1 MPDVRRPAR
10 PGPTPSILVCVTD
23 VIAGRF
29 ALCDPIARGG
39 SGTVWRAYDRKA
51 GQFCA
56 AKVLRRRDAGD
67 LLRFVR
73 EQSVRL
79 THPYIVTPYSWAAED
94 AHVVIASDLVDGG
107 SLATLIG
114 DYGPIA
120 ENTVAQI
127 LSQLLEALDYVH
139 TAGFVH
145 RDVKPANLLLS
156 ATGTGPI
163 HVRLADFGIAMS
175 SEDAR
180 LTQTGTVVGTPGY
193 LAPEVLRGDVAP
205 EPRHDLYAAGRV
217 AAALAAG
224 TEPHGLLT
232 PVDLSGLY
240 PGPLRDLVVALTNTF
255 AADRPPSARAALD
268 ALRSVPSDPLPITAG
283 GDPIEVLHQLP
294 PLSEEAL
301 REAGAAPTQQ
311 LRVSGA
317 PSRVGRRSGQGHR
330 VLLTV
335 AGVAVAAAIGV
346 PVGFAVL
353 GGGESPGPGTPTG
366 AQQTESAAPPTT
378 PSRPSGAPEATT
390 PTPTPN
396 TRASGSVAGQDVQV
410 GASCTFL
417 DQGNEKPATDGGTAT
432 CVLHK
437 DGSYVWE
444 RA

>member
-1 MPDVRRPAR
+1 M
-10 PGPTPSILVCVTD
+10 VCVTD

-29 ALCDPIARGG
+29 ALRDPIARGG
-39 SGTVWRAYDRKA
+39 SGTVWRAYDRTA

-79 THPYIVTPYSWAAED
+79 THPHIVTPYSWAAED

-120 ENTVAQI
+120 ESTVTEI
-127 LSQLLEALDYVH
+127 LGQLLEALDYVH

-175 SEDAR
+175 GTDAR

-193 LAPEVLRGDVAP
+193 LAPEVRRGDVAP
-205 EPRHDLYAAGRV
+205 EPRHDLFAAGRV

-224 TEPHGLLT
+224 AEPDGLLT
-232 PVDLSGLY
+232 PADLSGLH
-240 PGPLRDLVVALTNTF
+240 PGPLRDLVAALTATS

-268 ALRSVPSDPLPITAG
+268 ALRPVPSDPLPVTAG
-283 GDPIEVLHQLP
+283 GDPIEVMHQLP

-301 REAGAAPTQQ
+301 LEVGAAPTPQ
-311 LRVSGA
+311 LRVSGE
-317 PSRVGRRSGQGHR
+317 PSRARRRSGRGRR

-353 GGGESPGPGTPTG
+353 DGGGSPGPGTPTG
-366 AQQTESAAPPTT
+366 AQQTESAVPPTT
-378 PSRPSGAPEATT
+378 PTPSTT
-390 PTPTPN
+390 PRPTSAPTP
-396 TRASGSVAGQDVQV
+396 AQVSGNVTGQDVQV
-410 GASCTFL
+410 GSSCTFL
-417 DQGNEKPATDGGTAT
+417 YQGDEKPATGGGTAT
-432 CVLHK
+432 CVLRK
-437 DGSYVWE
+437 DGS
-444 RA
+444 